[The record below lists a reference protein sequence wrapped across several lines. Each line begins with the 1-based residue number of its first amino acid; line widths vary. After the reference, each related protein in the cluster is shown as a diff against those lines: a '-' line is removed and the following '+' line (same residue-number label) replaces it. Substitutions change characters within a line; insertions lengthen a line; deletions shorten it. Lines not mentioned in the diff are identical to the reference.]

1 MGMNVV
7 YSGLES
13 LLYEDLCK
21 VVSTPIGLTRSMDS
35 DDETVYES
43 KGVFQG
49 SKVPPKGNLPLSS
62 FHHSSD
68 LVPSFPPMINV
79 NELSY

>member
-21 VVSTPIGLTRSMDS
+21 VEATPIGLIRSMDS
-35 DDETVYES
+35 DDETVYEN

-49 SKVPPKGNLPLSS
+49 SKVPPKGNPSSSS
-62 FHHSSD
+62 F
-68 LVPSFPPMINV
+68 
-79 NELSY
+79 Y